1 MADLTQARSAAPPSS
16 RSGRGDARKAFGI
29 SSFHWCLV
37 LLAAAGAAALLP
49 LWAPL
54 LLASWTAVAFRPL
67 HTKLARKI
75 GGRNRAAG
83 MVTVLL
89 VAAALLPLL
98 IIGLSLA
105 SSAVTLGQQ
114 LQKASGAREALH
126 SVFGAPA
133 QGVSTGLDL
142 QQLGKFLQEH
152 RAELWGVVTQFF
164 GAASA
169 AGVGVFVFFYG
180 FYTCLIDGSRAR
192 QWLLEHSPLELWQS
206 ERLAAAYDEAGRG
219 LLIGVGLTALL
230 QGVVATVGYL
240 VIGVPQAMIF
250 GMLTA
255 FAALIPSIGTALV
268 WVPVAGGLLV
278 AGKTGAAIA
287 VFGLGCLVSV
297 ADNFARPVLA
307 KYAQLDLP
315 EYVLLIAMLG
325 GIIAFGAWGLF
336 AGPLFVRLA
345 REALRIAREQREL
358 GRGAK
363 LIDH

>member
-1 MADLTQARSAAPPSS
+1 M
-16 RSGRGDARKAFGI
+16 
-29 SSFHWCLV
+29 
-37 LLAAAGAAALLP
+37 LLAAAAAAALLP

-54 LLASWTAVAFRPL
+54 LLASWMAVAFRPL
-67 HTKLARKI
+67 HTKMARKI
-75 GGRNRAAG
+75 GGRNRAASV
-83 MVTVLL
+83 VTVLL

-114 LQKASGAREALH
+114 LQKASGFRDALD
-126 SVFGAPA
+126 SVFGAPS
-133 QGVSTGLDL
+133 QGVRTGFDL
-142 QQLGKFLQEH
+142 QQVGKFLQEH
-152 RAELWGVVTQFF
+152 RAEVWRALTQFF

-192 QWLLEHSPLELWQS
+192 QWLLDHSPLELWQT

-230 QGVVATVGYL
+230 QGVVATIGYL

-250 GMLTA
+250 GLLTA
-255 FAALIPSIGTALV
+255 LAALIPSIGTALV

-287 VFGLGCLVSV
+287 VVALGCVVSV
-297 ADNFARPVLA
+297 ADNFARPILSKVA
-307 KYAQLDLP
+307 HLDLP
-315 EYVLLIAMLG
+315 EYVLLVAMLG
-325 GIIAFGAWGLF
+325 GLIAFGAWGLF

-358 GRGAK
+358 GRGSE
-363 LIDH
+363 LIET